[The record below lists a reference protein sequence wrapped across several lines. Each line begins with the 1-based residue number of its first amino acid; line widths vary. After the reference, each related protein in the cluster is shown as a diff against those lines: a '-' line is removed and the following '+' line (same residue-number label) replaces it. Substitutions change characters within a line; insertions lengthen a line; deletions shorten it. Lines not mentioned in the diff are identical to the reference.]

1 MKLFNIRCFQK
12 RGQWTAPA
20 ARDTPVP
27 GGFPRTLTF
36 GSQQVS
42 VAITLQAALQL
53 EQLGREQ
60 TTRECAVGAVG
71 SWGTSIEEKLQT
83 AGAKGFWLNPSREK
97 AWEKQHL
104 FVFSE
109 SKTTVALRG
118 V

>member
-1 MKLFNIRCFQK
+1 M
-12 RGQWTAPA
+12 
-20 ARDTPVP
+20 
-27 GGFPRTLTF
+27 
-36 GSQQVS
+36 
-42 VAITLQAALQL
+42 
-53 EQLGREQ
+53 
-60 TTRECAVGAVG
+60 GAVG

-83 AGAKGFWLNPSREK
+83 AGAKGFWLDPSREK